1 MLAVVRFRRP
11 PGDTGRDDADM
22 TARARAALAALAAR
36 PGYQWGVLGR
46 STDEPD
52 LWTLTT
58 RWASVGDYR
67 RGLSAWDV
75 KLHAHPLL
83 YEAVDEP
90 TAFEELLEVA
100 ADGTVREAAS
110 DRAADPPL

>member
-1 MLAVVRFRRP
+1 M
-11 PGDTGRDDADM
+11 
-22 TARARAALAALAAR
+22 AAC
-36 PGYQWGVLGR
+36 PGYRWGSLGR
-46 STDEPD
+46 STDDPG

-67 RGLSAWDV
+67 RALSAWDV

-90 TAFEELLEVA
+90 TAFEELVEVA
-100 ADGTVREAAS
+100 ADGSVRESTS
-110 DRAADPPL
+110 DRAADPSC

>member
-1 MLAVVRFRRP
+1 MIAVVRLRRP
-11 PGDTGRDDADM
+11 SGVADDGAAM
-22 TARARAALAALAAR
+22 IERARAALGALAVQ
-36 PGYQWGVLGR
+36 PGYRWGVLGR
-46 STDEPD
+46 STDDPG

-58 RWASVGDYR
+58 RWHSVGDYR

-90 TAFEELLEVA
+90 TAFEVLLEVDS
-100 ADGTVREAAS
+100 DGLVRETPS
-110 DRAADPPL
+110 DRAADA